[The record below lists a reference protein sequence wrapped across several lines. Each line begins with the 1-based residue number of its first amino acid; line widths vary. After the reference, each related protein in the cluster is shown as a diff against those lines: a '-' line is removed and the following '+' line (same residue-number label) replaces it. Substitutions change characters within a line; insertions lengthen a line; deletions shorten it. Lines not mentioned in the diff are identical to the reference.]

1 MSRRPFKRMVIGL
14 PQGMG
19 NQAAVQAAI
28 DLAERLQ
35 IDLLGAFIG
44 DATLLALAGFP
55 AIRELRALDQQWQPF
70 DVERIARELESATAI
85 ARRRFDEGVRTGTI
99 KTAFDVL
106 HGADA
111 IMSLIE
117 AGDILAVIEPSHP
130 GETMTR
136 QFAALLDAVFATT
149 GSILAVPRRIARHQ
163 GPVMAQAIGPS
174 DRSIQVGLEI
184 AAALK
189 ERLIVVMPAGG
200 HLSPEAIAE
209 AKKLGVA
216 IEQLA
221 PDPDNSDALSTTS
234 RSNERLHVVTRD
246 QLCSDPSQ
254 LFAILHGVPLLLLDS
269 RETANAEGAGKGHR
283 TQDGNKAPLV

>member
-1 MSRRPFKRMVIGL
+1 MSRRPFKRMVVGL
-14 PQGMG
+14 PHGMA
-19 NQAAVQAAI
+19 NQAAVQTAI

-35 IDLLGAFIG
+35 IELLGAFIG

-55 AIRELRALDQQWQPF
+55 AMRELRVPDQQWQPF
-70 DVERIARELESATAI
+70 DVERIARELESAAAI
-85 ARRRFDEGVRTGTI
+85 ARRRFDESVRPGTI

-106 HGADA
+106 HGVDA

-136 QFAALLDAVFATT
+136 QFAGLLDAVFATT

-174 DRSIQVGLEI
+174 DPSIHIGLDL

-189 ERLIVVMPAGG
+189 ERLIVVMPAGVQ
-200 HLSPEAIAE
+200 LSPATIAE
-209 AKKLGVA
+209 AKRLGVA

-221 PDPDNSDALSTTS
+221 PDPRDPNPLAIAS
-234 RSNERLHVVTRD
+234 RSNERLRVVTRD
-246 QLCSDPSQ
+246 QLRCNPSQ
-254 LFAILHGVPLLLLDS
+254 LFAILRGVPLLLIDS
-269 RETANAEGAGKGHR
+269 RETSAVEGAAEGAVSL
-283 TQDGNKAPLV
+283 P